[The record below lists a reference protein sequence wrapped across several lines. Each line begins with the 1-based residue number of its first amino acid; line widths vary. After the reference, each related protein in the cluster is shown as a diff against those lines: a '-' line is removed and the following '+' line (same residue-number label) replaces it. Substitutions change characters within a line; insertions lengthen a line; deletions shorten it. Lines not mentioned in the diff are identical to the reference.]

1 MSPRAPNRQDSA
13 TGATTSEKAPSFE
26 SASKHREKF
35 PPGNIGG
42 GGGNRTHVRWT
53 VLARHYERSLRF
65 IFARRKP
72 TGGPLARLVRFCSP
86 LTPTNL
92 RVPGK
97 LAWFTPKPTALARSG
112 GRRYLRSECQRCFV
126 GSYTGARFVEIT
138 RLGSRLAAPGPPS
151 RPFAPTMTRT
161 VIIPDCQ
168 LQRKSHQPQT
178 CPPLADSA
186 GLFAFGR
193 SRTCLR
199 AAPSEPANERTAG
212 RGHAGA
218 LRLPAHPFAERPLLL
233 PLGLSLGDGPALVVL
248 PSAPAQA

>member
-1 MSPRAPNRQDSA
+1 MGCEAANAPAPTSCSSTALEKRKRPNPPSGRAL
-13 TGATTSEKAPSFE
+13 GAMTDCCGGTKSRGRDTAL
-26 SASKHREKF
+26 
-35 PPGNIGG
+35 GGVGG

-151 RPFAPTMTRT
+151 RPFAPTVTAGSTTPYRE
-161 VIIPDCQ
+161 
-168 LQRKSHQPQT
+168 LQAESSEAPR
-178 CPPLADSA
+178 AA
-186 GLFAFGR
+186 GLPR
-193 SRTCLR
+193 YS
-199 AAPSEPANERTAG
+199 
-212 RGHAGA
+212 
-218 LRLPAHPFAERPLLL
+218 
-233 PLGLSLGDGPALVVL
+233 
-248 PSAPAQA
+248 SASITIESNCFIARW

>member
-1 MSPRAPNRQDSA
+1 MPAPGVLCSGAKGRESREKSGPNRALKRRTRLCRRTSRPQLQETRNAPNPTGRA
-13 TGATTSEKAPSFE
+13 LGATAVHHRG
-26 SASKHREKF
+26 SKSRERDTAL
-35 PPGNIGG
+35 GGDGG

-97 LAWFTPKPTALARSG
+97 LAWFTPKPAALARSG

-151 RPFAPTMTRT
+151 RPFAPTMTGKS
-161 VIIPDCQ
+161 IIPYCE
-168 LQRKSHQPQT
+168 LK
-178 CPPLADSA
+178 
-186 GLFAFGR
+186 GK
-193 SRTCLR
+193 
-199 AAPSEPANERTAG
+199 
-212 RGHAGA
+212 GHANH
-218 LRLPAHPFAERPLLL
+218 RLVSLWRLAQMSGNGRITAE
-233 PLGLSLGDGPALVVL
+233 SQ
-248 PSAPAQA
+248 ST